1 MLESNPLLHTIRI
14 GPDKRGELNGSTHHP
29 REVLSPFIS
38 MAKFVRKLIAP
49 LCAGDSDSDVPWVA
63 ICGAGVMW
71 ASLGGS
77 VVIARIAQRKIGVR
91 PTEVQPSEALPS

>member
-14 GPDKRGELNGSTHHP
+14 GPDKKGELNGSTHHP

-63 ICGAGVMW
+63 ICGSGVMW
-71 ASLGGS
+71 AALGGA
-77 VVIARIAQRKIGVR
+77 VVMARIVQRKIPLR
-91 PTEVQPSEALPS
+91 PRDVWASEALPS